1 MKLFQMF
8 TGLQAALFGPTLAD
22 GDHLEVI
29 LDQFLMSEDSSS
41 EEGWSGMIQKQRKN
55 VGNVAN
61 NLAN

>member
-1 MKLFQMF
+1 MC

-29 LDQFLMSEDSSS
+29 LMSEDSSS